1 MRKLL
6 AIFFLT
12 LFTIQVLPLPII
24 GKLLSQGTLT
34 EEVQDN
40 MDHSPEGKL
49 LKGTDLLLCNGDLRL
64 SNLIFNT
71 KVAAFIHRADALPA
85 VHVAAMPSPPPDVL
99 FA

>member
-40 MDHSPEGKL
+40 MDHGQGKL
-49 LKGTDLLLCNGDLRL
+49 LKGTDFLLCNDDLRI
-64 SNLIFNT
+64 SNLLFNT